1 MHPVNTPWRVLI
13 MQPTVNKAYPGAQG
27 FSLLELLVTLL
38 IFSILITIV
47 IPSYRSFV
55 AKNLQASE
63 INSVVQHFRLARSLS
78 IARETHHVVCPS
90 GDGESCSPSSDW
102 SQGFILYEDS
112 NRNRA
117 RDGSE
122 VMHGVHQP
130 GQDVDIDIHASQG
143 RSAVVYQGDGRPS
156 GYNLTL
162 TFCDPGNQ
170 VPPRA
175 VIVNN
180 VGRVR
185 ISETR
190 WNGEPLN
197 CSG

>member
-1 MHPVNTPWRVLI
+1 
-13 MQPTVNKAYPGAQG
+13 MQTAVDKAYASERGY
-27 FSLLELLVTLL
+27 SLLELLVTLV
-38 IFSILITIV
+38 ISSILITIV

-63 INSVVQHFRLARSLS
+63 INSFVHHFRLARSLS
-78 IARETHHVVCPS
+78 ITKETHHVVCPS
-90 GDGESCSPSSDW
+90 SDGEHCSPSNDW
-102 SQGFILYEDS
+102 SHGFILYEDS
-112 NRNRA
+112 NRNRT
-117 RDGSE
+117 RDRGE
-122 VMHGVHQP
+122 VMQGVHQP
-130 GQDVDIDIHASQG
+130 GHETEIEIHASQG
-143 RSAVVYQGDGRPS
+143 RSVVVYQGDGRPS

-170 VPPRA
+170 IPPKA

-185 ISETR
+185 ISESR
-190 WNGEPLN
+190 WNGEPLI